1 MMLSH
6 RSSMFLRPMLGRVFE
21 NGGTMMKRFLT
32 IFLTLV
38 LLLGLFALP
47 AGASSATLD
56 TAAKKAAACA
66 VSSVPHPGAGDDWA
80 VIGAVR
86 GGFDIPEHWT
96 DSYYRAIAARLQE
109 TNGVLSKT
117 RLTEYARVILGLTA
131 IGENPRNV
139 AGYNLLAPLADYDA
153 ATQPGVTSAAYVLLA
168 LDCGNYKIP
177 TVEEGK
183 TQATRPMYV
192 DFMLGRQLSDGG
204 WAIGSEEADPDVTA
218 MVLQALAPYQESTP
232 VKNAVTLGVN
242 RLSTLQNDDGGYS
255 SWGYTSSESCSQVVL
270 TLCAL
275 GISMDDSR
283 FVKNGK
289 SVLDKLLTYQLSDG
303 SFCHDDSFDAYAT
316 MQALCALTAA
326 VRQAGGKSA
335 FFTMTDVQ
343 KMTHTPQSGVTAH
356 TSRLAETPA
365 FTDTKGIAAQQAIE
379 TLAAYG
385 VLNGMTKTTFE
396 PAANLTRAQFAKIVV
411 GALNLTPEYRGTFKD
426 VAQSAWY
433 APYVDTAAAYGIVN
447 GVGDGKF
454 NSDGAITVQEAAA
467 MTARAAS
474 LCGMDPV
481 VEHPD
486 TVLRAY
492 TDASRVSSWAR
503 SSMAYCAASGL
514 WARGVSALTP
524 TRQITRGEI
533 AQMLCGL
540 LLSANLLHRAAH
552 RAALSFVRTN
562 TFSREVRRGRCP
574 HRPIGQYEF
583 AGDFR

>member
-32 IFLTLV
+32 IFLTLA
-38 LLLGLFALP
+38 LLFGLFALP
-47 AGASSATLD
+47 AGASSAALD
-56 TAAKKAAACA
+56 TAAKKAAAFA

-86 GGFDIPEHWT
+86 GSFDIPEHWT

-242 RLSTLQNDDGGYS
+242 RLSTLQNDDGGYT
-255 SWGYTSSESCSQVVL
+255 SWGYESSESCAQIVL
-270 TLCAL
+270 TLFAL
-275 GISMDDSR
+275 GIPMDDSR

-289 SVLDKLLTYQLSDG
+289 SVLDKLLTYQLPDG

-454 NSDGAITVQEAAA
+454 NPDGAITVQEAAA

-492 TDASRVSSWAR
+492 TDASRVSSWAKL
-503 SSMAYCAASGL
+503 SMAYCAASGL
-514 WARGVSALTP
+514 WAQGASALTP

-540 LLSANLLHRAAH
+540 LLRANLL
-552 RAALSFVRTN
+552 
-562 TFSREVRRGRCP
+562 
-574 HRPIGQYEF
+574 Q
-583 AGDFR
+583 

>member
-32 IFLTLV
+32 IFLTLA

-56 TAAKKAAACA
+56 TAAKKAAAFA

-96 DSYYRAIAARLQE
+96 DSYYRAIAAKLQE
-109 TNGVLSKT
+109 TDGVLSKT
-117 RLTEYARVILGLTA
+117 RLTEYARVVLGLTA

-192 DFMLGRQLSDGG
+192 DFMLGQQLSDGG

-232 VKNAVTLGVN
+232 VKNAVSLGVT
-242 RLSTLQNDDGGYS
+242 RLSALQNDDGGYS

-335 FFTMTDVQ
+335 FFTMTDVS
-343 KMTHTPQSGVTAH
+343 KHIHTPQSGVTAH

-474 LCGMDPV
+474 LCGMDPL

-492 TDASRVSSWAR
+492 TDVSRVSSWAKP
-503 SSMAYCAASGL
+503 SMAYCAASGL
-514 WARGVSALTP
+514 WAQGASALTP

-540 LLSANLLHRAAH
+540 LLRANLL
-552 RAALSFVRTN
+552 
-562 TFSREVRRGRCP
+562 
-574 HRPIGQYEF
+574 Q
-583 AGDFR
+583 

>member
-32 IFLTLV
+32 IFLTLA

-56 TAAKKAAACA
+56 TAAKKAAAFA

-86 GGFDIPEHWT
+86 GGFDTPEHWT
-96 DSYYRAIAARLQE
+96 DSYYRAIAAKLQE
-109 TNGVLSKT
+109 TDGVLSKT

-232 VKNAVTLGVN
+232 VKNAVALGVN
-242 RLSTLQNDDGGYS
+242 RLSTLQNGDGGYT
-255 SWGYTSSESCSQVVL
+255 SWGYESSESCAQVVL
-270 TLCAL
+270 TLCTL

-289 SVLDKLLTYQLSDG
+289 SVLDKLLTYQLPDG

-316 MQALCALTAA
+316 MQALCALAAA
-326 VRQAGGKSA
+326 VRQESGKSA
-335 FFTMTDVQ
+335 FFTMTDVS
-343 KMTHTPQSGVTAH
+343 KHVHTPQSGVTAH
-356 TSRLAETPA
+356 ISRLAEAPA
-365 FTDTKGIAAQQAIE
+365 FTDTKGIAVQQAIE

-426 VAQSAWY
+426 VVQSAWY

-454 NSDGAITVQEAAA
+454 NPDGAITVQEAAA

-474 LCGMDPV
+474 LCGMDPAL
-481 VEHPD
+481 EHPD
-486 TVLRAY
+486 TALRAY

-514 WARGVSALTP
+514 WAQGASALTP

-540 LLSANLLHRAAH
+540 LLRANLL
-552 RAALSFVRTN
+552 
-562 TFSREVRRGRCP
+562 
-574 HRPIGQYEF
+574 Q
-583 AGDFR
+583 

>member
-1 MMLSH
+1 
-6 RSSMFLRPMLGRVFE
+6 
-21 NGGTMMKRFLT
+21 MMKRFLT
-32 IFLTLV
+32 IFLTLA
-38 LLLGLFALP
+38 LLFGLFALP

-56 TAAKKAAACA
+56 TAAKKAAAFA

-80 VIGAVR
+80 VIGTVR
-86 GGFDIPEHWT
+86 GGFDTPEHWT
-96 DSYYRAIAARLQE
+96 DSYYRAIAAKLQE
-109 TNGVLSKT
+109 TDGVLSKT
-117 RLTEYARVILGLTA
+117 RLTEYARVVLGLTA

-192 DFMLGRQLSDGG
+192 DFMLGQQLSDGG

-540 LLSANLLHRAAH
+540 LLSANLL
-552 RAALSFVRTN
+552 
-562 TFSREVRRGRCP
+562 
-574 HRPIGQYEF
+574 Q
-583 AGDFR
+583 